1 MLWELGGLWCQAH
14 HGPGAA
20 ELSPAR
26 PGELTGGS
34 FQCAGQRVSSL
45 HMPGLAA
52 LPLSHTQGK
61 TNPRLP
67 LAGPYIFNGV
77 PLRRVNQSYV
87 IATATKVDVSGV
99 NVSKFDDKYFEA
111 KKPKKDSKK
120 SAEGFFAGD
129 DAAAHEVTEEAK
141 ADQASVDEALISG
154 AGMSKGSDMK
164 MYLRS
169 KFSLSKGQYPH
180 MMKF

>member
-1 MLWELGGLWCQAH
+1 
-14 HGPGAA
+14 
-20 ELSPAR
+20 
-26 PGELTGGS
+26 
-34 FQCAGQRVSSL
+34 
-45 HMPGLAA
+45 MPGLAA
-52 LPLSHTQGK
+52 LPPSHTQGK